1 MVEMLEMLN
10 SNVGHGTAIPTYSNA
25 IGSASMSIYHTHH
38 IIPKHMGGTDEP
50 SNLVKL
56 TVEEHAEAHRKLY
69 EEYGNEWD
77 RIAWLGLSGQI
88 DTNETRQLA
97 FLEAGRIQGQKNAA
111 TGHIQKLA
119 KYNSENWKSEWSA
132 NGGFVQG
139 NRNKETGHATNLA
152 KMGADSKRDK
162 KTYFNPETKQIKYF
176 SEGEEPIGWK
186 RGRK

>member
-38 IIPKHMGGTDEP
+38 IIPKHMGGTDDP
-50 SNLVKL
+50 SNLIQL
-56 TVEEHAEAHRKLY
+56 SIEEHAEAHRKLY
-69 EEYGNEWD
+69 EEHGNEWD

-88 DTNETRQLA
+88 DMDEVKQLA
-97 FLEAGRIQGQKNAA
+97 IIEAGRQQGNKNRE

-139 NRNKETGHATNLA
+139 KRNVESGHAINLA
-152 KMGADSKRDK
+152 KMGADSRRGK

-176 SEGEEPIGWK
+176 HEGEESTGWK